1 MNSVQAV
8 QNVQTVQNVP
18 ATCVSNPSDGLNDLN
33 DLNGFNPYLGR
44 GAFSQINL
52 DHLRIFRDAGRR
64 ALGNLLPGAENYDA
78 L

>member
-8 QNVQTVQNVP
+8 QNVQTVP
-18 ATCVSNPSDGLNDLN
+18 ATCVSNPSDGLNDFN
-33 DLNGFNPYLGR
+33 DLNGLNPYLACGV
-44 GAFSQINL
+44 FSQIDF

-64 ALGNLLPGAENYDA
+64 ALGYFLPGAENYDA